1 MSNPDVTEAVD
12 PAALSAYD
20 MIIDVRSPGE
30 FVEDHIPG
38 AVNLPVL
45 DDDERAR
52 VGTTYVQESRFLAR
66 RMGAALVAKNIGR
79 HLETALA
86 NEGPDFKPLIYCWRG
101 GQRSNSMALVLAQV
115 GWRVMVLK
123 GGYKTYRR
131 AVQKRLYDDELG
143 LRLVLLDGGTG
154 TGKTDMLKSV
164 ARRGVQVLDLE
175 NLALH
180 RGSLFGALA
189 GKPQPSQKWFES
201 TLMKALAGMDPSRP
215 VLVEAES
222 SKIGNRTLPPAL
234 WRAMERA
241 PRIEISAPIEKR
253 ASYLVNR
260 YRDVV
265 LDRALLER
273 VLSQLEVYPGRK
285 QLANW
290 RELADAGQFE
300 ELVQQVVERH
310 YDPAYARFSARNSR
324 PVLDRVEIADFGEV
338 SRAQAAQRIASVVK
352 GWTG

>member
-1 MSNPDVTEAVD
+1 MSNPGITDAVD
-12 PAALSAYD
+12 AGSLAAYD

-45 DDDERAR
+45 DDEERAR

-86 NEGPDFKPLIYCWRG
+86 NEGPEFKPLIYCWRG

-115 GWRVMVLK
+115 GWRVIVLT

-131 AVQKRLYDDELG
+131 AVQSRLYDDELG

-154 TGKTDMLKSV
+154 CGKTEILKSV
-164 ARRGVQVLDLE
+164 GRRGVQVLDLE

-241 PRIEISAPIEKR
+241 PRIELSAPIAMR
-253 ASYLVNR
+253 AEYLVNR

-265 LDRALLER
+265 LDRGLLER
-273 VLSQLEVYPGRK
+273 ALSQLEVYPGRK

-290 RELADAGQFE
+290 RELADAGNYT

-310 YDPAYARFSARNSR
+310 YDPAYARFSARNTR
-324 PVLDRVEIADFGEV
+324 PVLGRIEIGDFSELSQAEAARRIADMV
-338 SRAQAAQRIASVVK
+338 RV
-352 GWTG
+352 